1 MKKLETSV
9 SPFLMLFVPVI
20 LFLGLA
26 LVLKSDSAEEEF
38 VSGPNNKTTT
48 NTLIKVGEQSF
59 VRFLLK
65 K

>member
-26 LVLKSDSAEEEF
+26 LVLKVDSAEEEF
-38 VSGPNNKTTT
+38 VSGSSNQITTHA
-48 NTLIKVGEQSF
+48 LVKAGEQSF
-59 VRFLLK
+59 FRFLLK